1 MRWYRETRIATPE
14 APLPQPETEAAA
26 IQETTA
32 EILQAMDVNLS

>member
-14 APLPQPETEAAA
+14 APPPQAEIEPVAT
-26 IQETTA
+26 QETAA